1 MIHIIRRCRIQ
12 RRPMAAS
19 ARIFITLLAT
29 LLLQACDLFTENA
42 LDRVQKSGELRV
54 VTYLSPT
61 TYYDTPEGPAGFE
74 YDLASAFADYLG
86 VKLKLVVA
94 ERQADVLPRL
104 KQGDA
109 DMAAAGIGVT
119 TARRESFDFTSPV
132 QIVQQ
137 LVIYRHLSRRP
148 ESVEDLVGHPLEIHA
163 GTSHAEKLQALKEK
177 HPELEWTETTER
189 STGELLQMVWQG
201 LLDFTVTDSNA
212 YAVNRQF
219 FPELQTAFT
228 LNESQALAWAFL
240 PNRDDDS
247 LVRAANRFLKQ
258 EERSGAL
265 GQLIDRYFG
274 PASRSNFI
282 NLTVYQLRIQNR
294 LPRFQTLFEQAA
306 KQYDLDWR
314 LLAAMGYQESQW
326 DPKATSPTGVR
337 GMMML
342 TEDTAKDLNI
352 ADRLNAEQSIDGGTR
367 YLRQMLDRLPAEI
380 QMPDRLWFALAAYN
394 IGLSHL
400 EDARI
405 LTQRDRKDP
414 NRWNDVKEHLPL
426 LAQPRWYRQTRYG
439 YARGLEPVRFVN
451 RVRTYYDVLVK
462 IDQEERAKSASDAL
476 KLKAP
481 AI

>member
-19 ARIFITLLAT
+19 ARISITLLAT

-462 IDQEERAKSASDAL
+462 IDQEERAKSTSDAL